1 VTRWIAIGAVVL
13 AAAFVVQ
20 PVGCN
25 QTSHY
30 AAIQSYARGDA
41 TIDRYA
47 AETCD
52 TAWWH
57 GHYYSAKS
65 PGTSCCAPWA
75 RIRRTDTSTPA
86 TPSRC

>member
-1 VTRWIAIGAVVL
+1 MRSWVVL
-13 AAAFVVQ
+13 GAIAVAAALVVQ

-30 AAIQSYARGDA
+30 AAVQSYARGDA

-57 GHYYSAKS
+57 GHFYSAKS
-65 PGTSCCAPWA
+65 PGMPLATVPWYLLLRA
-75 RIRRTDTSTPA
+75 VGADPPNR
-86 TPSRC
+86 

>member
-1 VTRWIAIGAVVL
+1 MTRRRLAL
-13 AAAFVVQ
+13 AAILLLGLGYATIIQSFSW
-20 PVGCN
+20 N

-30 AAIQSYARGDA
+30 AAIQSYARGHA

-65 PGTSCCAPWA
+65 PAKK
-75 RIRRTDTSTPA
+75 
-86 TPSRC
+86 